1 MIHQVQVLLRDNK
14 IMNLFGFLLTA
25 IWFGCPGHGGKGK
38 RKQETAKRNLN
49 YAVNRLNKIRQR
61 KVDRVTANHSL
72 SSTGTLWS
80 ALIKV
85 FAALVSKHRNAQPRI
100 G

>member
-1 MIHQVQVLLRDNK
+1 MPRTSQVTDSKSK
-14 IMNLFGFLLTA
+14 IEKEFQNS
-25 IWFGCPGHGGKGK
+25 ISYVYCK

-72 SSTGTLWS
+72 SSTGSQGTSNIPFPCFLVLGCNRQAQDMLW
-80 ALIKV
+80 
-85 FAALVSKHRNAQPRI
+85 RDC
-100 G
+100 